1 MIVRALSIAGSDP
14 SGGAGIQADLKS
26 FAAHGAYGMAAI
38 ASLTAQNTRGV
49 RAVFSPPP
57 EFLAEQL
64 DAISDDITV
73 DAVKIGMLGNAGNI
87 AVVARWL
94 AANRPPSV
102 VLDPVMVATS
112 GDRLLDPA
120 AEQAIRELLPLA
132 DVLTPN
138 AAELAV
144 LVGEPTATEL
154 DTAIAQGR
162 RLAATTGARV
172 LVKGGHLSRDTATD
186 ALVEPAWD
194 GDGDVGGAVGLL
206 PGPRI
211 NTRNTHGTGCSL
223 SSAIAAL
230 RPQRATW
237 LAAAADA
244 KAWLSGALLASDQL
258 AVGGGAGPV
267 HHFYHLWPA
276 TPR

>member
-1 MIVRALSIAGSDP
+1 MIVRALSSAGSDP

-49 RAVFSPPP
+49 RAVFSPPS

-144 LVGEPTATEL
+144 LVGEPLATEL

-186 ALVEPAWD
+186 ALVEPTR
-194 GDGDVGGAVGLL
+194 DGDVGGAVGRRAARLGSAGGRRGRRTGASLL
-206 PGPRI
+206 PP
-211 NTRNTHGTGCSL
+211 
-223 SSAIAAL
+223 
-230 RPQRATW
+230 
-237 LAAAADA
+237 
-244 KAWLSGALLASDQL
+244 
-258 AVGGGAGPV
+258 VAGHPSV
-267 HHFYHLWPA
+267 TIDPA
-276 TPR
+276 TIHLPLSDPSGPAKGPKVAIRSTVSRAGRPGSRPGW